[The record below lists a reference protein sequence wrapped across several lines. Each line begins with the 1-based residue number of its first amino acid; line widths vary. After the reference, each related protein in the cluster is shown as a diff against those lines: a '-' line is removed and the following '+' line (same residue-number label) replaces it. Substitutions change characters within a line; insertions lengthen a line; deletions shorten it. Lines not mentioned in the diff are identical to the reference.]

1 MIFAAAAVLHALLCA
16 LQCDYLQIAESWVAA
31 ETEAE
36 LAPEHVDRPMS
47 ATTLE
52 KRVGSVTRNQT
63 IKEKCR

>member
-1 MIFAAAAVLHALLCA
+1 MIFAAAAVLHAQLCA
-16 LQCDYLQIAESWVAA
+16 LQCGYLQIAESWVAA

-52 KRVGSVTRNQT
+52 KEGSVTRSQT
-63 IKEKCR
+63 CVDCR